1 MAKGFGLGKPEVE
14 TEVMG
19 PLTKLYLQE
28 KVAKEVEERKKSEPP
43 PAPPPPEEKKVKPNL
58 INR

>member
-28 KVAKEVEERKKSEPP
+28 KVAKEIAEKKKAPPPPP
-43 PAPPPPEEKKVKPNL
+43 PAPPEEEKRKPNL
-58 INR
+58 FNR

>member
-19 PLTKLYLQE
+19 PLTKLYLQA
-28 KVAKEVEERKKSEPP
+28 KVAKEVEEKKKAPP
-43 PAPPPPEEKKVKPNL
+43 PAPPPPEEEKRKPNL